1 MLRDRLGNWLL
12 RLAPLI
18 FLAGLIALVFA
29 MGWNHYLS
37 LDIIRDH
44 GAALQA
50 FTARHYL
57 LALLIFIAA
66 YAALTTTAIP
76 GAVFLTLTGGF
87 LFGPWVGGV
96 ATSAGATIGAIGVY
110 YVVRSAIG
118 TWLRAKAERDQ
129 GLMKRIGDGIDA
141 HTFFYTLTVRLIP
154 SVPFILI
161 NLCAGLV
168 AAPLRPYALA
178 TFLGILPVTVI
189 YSWIGWGLNAV
200 LARGETPSL
209 RDMVGQFFWP
219 LMGVAFMSLGLPLI
233 LRLVRGR
240 KAVAG
245 EPLP

>member
-1 MLRDRLGNWLL
+1 MLEGRARNWLL

-18 FLAGLIALVFA
+18 FLVGVIVFVFA
-29 MGWNHYLS
+29 MGWHRYLS
-37 LDIIRDH
+37 LELIREH

-50 FTARHYL
+50 FTARHYV

-96 ATSAGATIGAIGVY
+96 ATSAGATVGAIGVY

-118 TWLRAKAERDQ
+118 TLLRARAERDQ
-129 GLMKRIGDGIDA
+129 GLMKRICDGIDA
-141 HTFFYTLTVRLIP
+141 NTFFYTLTVRLIP

-161 NLCAGLV
+161 NICAGLV
-168 AAPLRPYALA
+168 VAPLRPYALA

-189 YSWIGWGLNAV
+189 YSWIGSGLNQL
-200 LARGETPSL
+200 LARGETLSL
-209 RDMVGQFFWP
+209 REVVGQFFWP
-219 LMGVAFMSLGLPLI
+219 LMGVGFLALGLPLI

-245 EPLP
+245 QPLP